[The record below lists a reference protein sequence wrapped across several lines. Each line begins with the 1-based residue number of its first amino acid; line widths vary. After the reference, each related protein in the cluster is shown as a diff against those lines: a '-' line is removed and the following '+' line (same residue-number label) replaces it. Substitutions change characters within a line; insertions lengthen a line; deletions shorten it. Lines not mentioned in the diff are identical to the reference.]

1 MKPLPGDSYR
11 VLWVTS
17 AYPYEESLVAGIF
30 VKEHAHAARLLDK
43 ITILH
48 LLERQSTI
56 HSLWEIDVP
65 AQEEHRVIP
74 LVRVRARQNALPFST
89 FPVHIVSAFRGLRE
103 CQRISGPFDLV
114 HAHSYRAGVSAAL
127 IAKKLRV
134 PLLITEHNSIFLRKA
149 LHGFEY
155 HKAAF
160 AYRSA
165 VRILPVSTA
174 LQRAIQDYGFSTQS
188 QVIGNTFDPE
198 VFFPGPV
205 NRELEKLHLITV
217 TNLIPLK
224 GVSTLLQALKNVSSR
239 LPEWDL
245 LIIGDGPERSSLI
258 QQASE
263 LGLLNQISF
272 SGMLTKPQI
281 AEALRGS
288 HLYILS
294 SSHETFSVAT
304 LEALACGVPVL
315 ATACGGP
322 EDFITPEVGI
332 LIPPNNQTAME
343 NELVKVV
350 SRIDQFDRN
359 KIAQIIRSRYS
370 YTAIGEQI
378 HQAYHTVLLDP
389 VKR

>member
-1 MKPLPGDSYR
+1 M
-11 VLWVTS
+11 
-17 AYPYEESLVAGIF
+17 
-30 VKEHAHAARLLDK
+30 
-43 ITILH
+43 
-48 LLERQSTI
+48 
-56 HSLWEIDVP
+56 
-65 AQEEHRVIP
+65 
-74 LVRVRARQNALPFST
+74 
-89 FPVHIVSAFRGLRE
+89 
-103 CQRISGPFDLV
+103 
-114 HAHSYRAGVSAAL
+114 
-127 IAKKLRV
+127 
-134 PLLITEHNSIFLRKA
+134 ITEHNSIFLRKA

-165 VRILPVSTA
+165 ACILPVSKA
-174 LQRAIQDYGFSTQS
+174 LQRAIQDYGFSTLA

-198 VFFPGPV
+198 VFFPGPA
-205 NRELEKLHLITV
+205 NRASEKLHLITV

-239 LPEWDL
+239 LPEWEL
-245 LIIGDGPERSSLI
+245 QIVGDGPEKSSLI

-263 LGLLNQISF
+263 LGISSQVSF

-322 EDFITPEVGI
+322 EDFITPEVGN
-332 LIPPNNQTAME
+332 LIPPNSQTEME
-343 NELVKVV
+343 NGLVQVV
-350 SRIDQFDRN
+350 LRIDQFDRN